1 MLQVTGRD
9 IVAALENGLG
19 RIEDGAG
26 RFPHVSGLSVL
37 YDPGKPAGERVIEV
51 SRDGA
56 ALDPDATITLAT
68 NDYLGNGG
76 DGYDVFEDKVR
87 VIDAYAGTLM
97 ASQVIDYIA
106 GRGSVAP
113 VVDGRLKTVE

>member
-1 MLQVTGRD
+1 MR
-9 IVAALENGLG
+9 
-19 RIEDGAG
+19 
-26 RFPHVSGLSVL
+26 
-37 YDPGKPAGERVIEV
+37 YDPGKPAGQRVVEV

-56 ALDPDATITLAT
+56 SLDPDATLTLAT

-87 VIDAYAGTLM
+87 VVDAYAGTLM

-106 GRGSVAP
+106 DRGSVAP